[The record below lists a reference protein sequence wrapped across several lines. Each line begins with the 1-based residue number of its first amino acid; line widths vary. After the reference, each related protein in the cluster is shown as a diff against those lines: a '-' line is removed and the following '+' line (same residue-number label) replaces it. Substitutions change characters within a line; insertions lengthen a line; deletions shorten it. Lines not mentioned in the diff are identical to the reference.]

1 MKRLLTSLM
10 AMSFIVALGASAF
23 AQSSGNF
30 TADIAETQ
38 CTLATDTGTLGNGL
52 AGDTVLKGT
61 IKTPNSSQT
70 ALLITPSLVTGLF
83 TNTNISGSSG
93 GGKQSSSATAQ
104 IQVQVTL
111 DNNPV
116 PPATNGNPSVT
127 YDERF
132 QQISTN
138 LFNQISECT
147 SSSPCNLDLL
157 LSTLSAHSF
166 NFVAPSVGG
175 GTHTIEVTWT
185 INCYVNGISVA
196 CSQSSTTSSA
206 AGCVGPG
213 TLTIQQVQ
221 NFSQDST
228 ISIQ

>member
-1 MKRLLTSLM
+1 MKKLLTTALSM
-10 AMSFIVALGASAF
+10 AFAIAIGGSAF

-30 TADIAETQ
+30 TAYVATAQ
-38 CTLATDTGTLGNGL
+38 CALATDTGTLSGGL
-52 AGDTVLKGT
+52 AGDTVLSAT

-93 GGKQSSSATAQ
+93 GGSKSSNATAE

-111 DNNPV
+111 DGKPV
-116 PPATNGNPSVT
+116 APATNASPYVT

-175 GTHTIEVTWT
+175 GSHTVNVSWVIS
-185 INCYVNGISVA
+185 CFVNGTQVA

-213 TLTIQQVQ
+213 SVTIQQVQ
-221 NFSQDST
+221 NFSQDGT
-228 ISIQ
+228 ITVQ